1 MPQLLLIYD
10 DNCPLCQWYTQVFVN
25 TGLLPAEGRIPY
37 STISTQLQARIDA
50 DKGRNQIPLIDL
62 QTGQTWYGLDALLEV
77 LGQRF
82 PLVKRIGRWRPVYW
96 VLTRLYRLI
105 SYNRKIVVASRC
117 SPGSFDCAPD
127 FNQRYRFLF
136 LFITLLINTGL
147 LALVYDRLLQYL
159 PGNTLSPAQIQ
170 TGHFLLVGINL
181 TLACIL
187 KKQRALEYLGQVTML
202 ALIALLL
209 QLPLLFLSVFMTP
222 PSWLLIIYFGG
233 SSLIVFR
240 EYLRRMDYA
249 GLLIRHQWM
258 AAFNL
263 ACMTTFILFVFKS

>member
-1 MPQLLLIYD
+1 MSQLLLIYD

-25 TGLLPAEGRIPY
+25 TGLLPADGRIPY
-37 STISTQLQARIDA
+37 STISPQLQARIDA

-62 QTGQTWYGLDALLEV
+62 ATGQTFYGLDALLEV
-77 LGQRF
+77 LGRRF
-82 PLVKRIGRWRPVYW
+82 RFIQRIGHWLPVYW
-96 VLTRLYRLI
+96 FLTRLYRLI

-117 SPGSFDCAPD
+117 SPGAFDCAPD

-147 LALVYDRLLQYL
+147 LALVYERVLQYL
-159 PGNTLSPAQIQ
+159 PGNTLSPTQIQ
-170 TGHFLLVGINL
+170 IGHFLLVGINL

-187 KKQRALEYLGQVTML
+187 KKERALEYLGQVTML

-209 QLPLLFLSVFMTP
+209 QTPLLLLSIFITP
-222 PSWLLIIYFGG
+222 PFWLLIIYFGG
-233 SSLIVFR
+233 SLLIVFR

-249 GLLIRHQWM
+249 GLLTQHRWV

-263 ACMTTFILFVFKS
+263 ACMTAFLLFVFKS

>member
-1 MPQLLLIYD
+1 MSQLLLIYD

-25 TGLLPAEGRIPY
+25 TGLLPADGRIPY
-37 STISTQLQARIDA
+37 STISPRLQARIDA

-62 QTGQTWYGLDALLEV
+62 ATGQTWYGLDALLEV
-77 LGQRF
+77 LGRRF
-82 PLVKRIGRWRPVYW
+82 RLVKHLGHWLPLYW
-96 VLTRLYRLI
+96 FLTRLYRLI

-117 SPGSFDCAPD
+117 RPGSFDCAPD

-159 PGNTLSPAQIQ
+159 PGNTLSATQIQ
-170 TGHFLLVGINL
+170 IGHFFLVGINL
-181 TLACIL
+181 ILACIL
-187 KKQRALEYLGQVTML
+187 KKERALEYLGQVTML

-209 QLPLLFLSVFMTP
+209 QTPLLLLSIFITP
-222 PSWLLIIYFGG
+222 PFWLLSICFGG
-233 SSLIVFR
+233 SLLIVFR

-249 GLLIRHQWM
+249 GLLTRHRWV

-263 ACMTTFILFVFKS
+263 ACMTAFILFVFKS

>member
-1 MPQLLLIYD
+1 MSQLLLIYD

-117 SPGSFDCAPD
+117 SPGAFDCAPD
-127 FNQRYRFLF
+127 FNKPYRFLF
-136 LFITLLINTGL
+136 LFLTLLINTGL
-147 LALVYDRLLQYL
+147 LTLVYEKLLQHI
-159 PGNTLSPAQIQ
+159 PGHTLNQAQVQIA
-170 TGHFLLVGINL
+170 HFLLVGINL
-181 TLACIL
+181 GLAL
-187 KKQRALEYLGQVTML
+187 LLRKERALEYLGQVTML

-209 QLPLLFLSVFMTP
+209 QIPLLLLSVFITP
-222 PSWLLIIYFGG
+222 PLWLMVIYFSG

-263 ACMTTFILFVFKS
+263 ACMTAFLLFVFKS

>member
-1 MPQLLLIYD
+1 MSQLLLIYD
-10 DNCPLCQWYTQVFVN
+10 DNCPLCQWYTGVFVK
-25 TGLLPAEGRIPY
+25 TGLLPAGGRIPY
-37 STISTQLQARIDA
+37 STISPQLQTRIDA

-77 LGQRF
+77 LGRRF
-82 PLVKRIGRWRPVYW
+82 HLIKRIGHLQPVYW
-96 VLTRLYRLI
+96 FLTRLYRLI

-117 SPGSFDCAPD
+117 RQGSFDCAPD

-147 LALVYDRLLQYL
+147 LAVVYNRLLQYL
-159 PGNTLSPAQIQ
+159 PGNTLSLAQVQ
-170 TGHFLLVGINL
+170 TAHFLLVGINL

-187 KKQRALEYLGQVTML
+187 RKERALEYLGQVTML

-209 QLPLLFLSVFMTP
+209 QTPILLLSVFITP
-222 PSWLLIIYFGG
+222 PAWLLVAYFGC
-233 SSLIVFR
+233 SSLVVFR

-249 GLLIRHQWM
+249 GLLTRHRWM

-263 ACMTTFILFVFKS
+263 ACMTAFLLFVFKA